1 LLVGLSTAFAFVVAI
16 ALGTLQVLRPN
27 RLFDHSVTTLSFV
40 GYATPSFLLG
50 QMLILYFAIDL
61 HWVSTEASQ
70 SPSVWG
76 ILSAPRNLI
85 LPVVSLS
92 SVTIAGL
99 VRYVRSSMLDQLTH
113 EYVRTARA
121 KGARTS
127 RVILRHVLPNALL
140 PLITILGLSFP
151 AIVGGAV
158 IVETVFNYP
167 GMGLLTTR
175 AALDN
180 DVPLLMGTTLVAAL
194 AAVSGSIVADLLY
207 GVADPR
213 IRRA

>member
-1 LLVGLSTAFAFVVAI
+1 
-16 ALGTLQVLRPN
+16 
-27 RLFDHSVTTLSFV
+27 
-40 GYATPSFLLG
+40 
-50 QMLILYFAIDL
+50 
-61 HWVSTEASQ
+61 
-70 SPSVWG
+70 VWG

-92 SVTIAGL
+92 TVTIAGL